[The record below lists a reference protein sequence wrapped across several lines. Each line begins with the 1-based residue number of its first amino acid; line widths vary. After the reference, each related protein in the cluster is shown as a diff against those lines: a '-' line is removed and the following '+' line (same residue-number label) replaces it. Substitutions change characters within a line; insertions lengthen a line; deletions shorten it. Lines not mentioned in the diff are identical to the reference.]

1 MVSTNTKYQLKTRWL
16 WRRFSEEL
24 RNYKSWVFLCHK
36 VPQILK
42 KILQS
47 NFLKKAF
54 HFASL
59 LNTENLYFN
68 NLGERKANLSTH
80 NKKPFVS
87 LMGLL
92 IILNKMSAIV
102 QLHPLYC
109 HLFHL
114 EGTHIPGWWIATYS
128 K

>member
-24 RNYKSWVFLCHK
+24 RNYKSWGFLCHK

-59 LNTENLYFN
+59 LNTENLCFN

-114 EGTHIPGWWIATYS
+114 EGTHIPGWWIVTYS